1 MVGGP
6 EISATPQAA
15 ASAASGMARTVASRG
30 AEASGSSSRGGAV
43 RKMAGE
49 THEHINWY
57 LWIFNGSLM
66 DL

>member
-49 THEHINWY
+49 THEHIN
-57 LWIFNGSLM
+57 
-66 DL
+66 